1 MLGNDD
7 RIQYTIEKNPMSS
20 THQFSYTVA
29 PRESG
34 LRLDVFL
41 LSRLRLE
48 FPARVFFRAE
58 VISCL
63 RETEVLISGKRG
75 KPSTKVSFEDVVSG
89 EWKDGIPRVKKKSP
103 TPELVPRVIFENEH
117 FRVLE
122 KPAGL
127 QVHPSE
133 KREPTTVLSWLQETF
148 PKESALLGEEN
159 RFGIVHRLDKETS
172 GLLLVASN
180 KEAFES
186 LKKLFHDREMEKVY
200 DALVFGHFAVKQGSI
215 ERDIIS
221 VEHSL
226 KRRVASVH
234 DSSKKRTAKTD
245 YIVEKRFRDF
255 DLVKVFPKTGRTHQI
270 RVHFLSVGH
279 PIVGDKLY
287 GHRLTKRL
295 ALEST
300 TPTRHLL
307 HAAQLHFIYLGKEY
321 RFESPL
327 PVDFVTYLASLDEIK
342 E

>member
-1 MLGNDD
+1 MP
-7 RIQYTIEKNPMSS
+7 EA
-20 THQFSYTVA
+20 HHFSYTVA

-48 FPARVFFRAE
+48 FPERVFFRAE

-63 RETEVLISGKRG
+63 RDTEVLVSGKRG
-75 KPSTKVSFEDVVSG
+75 KPSTKVSLDDVVSG
-89 EWKDGIPRVKKKSP
+89 EWREKTAESQKKSLA
-103 TPELVPRVIFENEH
+103 PELVPQVLFENEH

-133 KREPTTVLSWLQETF
+133 KREPNTVLSWLKQTF
-148 PKESALLGEEN
+148 PEESALLGEEN

-172 GLLLVASN
+172 GLLLVARN
-180 KEAFES
+180 HNAFES
-186 LKKLFHDREMEKVY
+186 LKKLFHDRQVEKSY
-200 DALVFGHFAVKQGSI
+200 TALVFGHFSVKQGSI
-215 ERDIIS
+215 EGDITS

-226 KRRVASVH
+226 KRRVASIH
-234 DSSKKRTAKTD
+234 DSLKKRTAKTD
-245 YIVEKRFRDF
+245 YAVEKRFRDF
-255 DLVKVFPKTGRTHQI
+255 DLVNAFPKTGRTHQI
-270 RVHFLSVGH
+270 RVHFLSMGH

-295 ALEST
+295 AMESVA
-300 TPTRHLL
+300 PSRHLL
-307 HAAQLHFIYLGKEY
+307 HATQLHFTHCGEEY

-327 PVDFVTYLASLDEIK
+327 PLDFTSYLEKLAPLA
-342 E
+342 

>member
-1 MLGNDD
+1 M
-7 RIQYTIEKNPMSS
+7 TSPK
-20 THQFSYTVA
+20 TFSYTVA

-41 LSRLRLE
+41 LARLRLE
-48 FPARVFFRAE
+48 FPERIFFRAE
-58 VISCL
+58 VITLL
-63 RETEVLISGKRG
+63 RETEVSVSGKRG
-75 KPSTKVSFEDVVSG
+75 KPSTTVSLDDVVSG
-89 EWKDGIPRVKKKSP
+89 EWREKTLESQKKSLAP
-103 TPELVPRVIFENEH
+103 DLIPQVLFENEH

-133 KREPTTVLSWLQETF
+133 KREPNTVLSWLQETF
-148 PKESALLGEEN
+148 PKECALLGEEN

-172 GLLLVASN
+172 GLLLVARN
-180 KEAFES
+180 HEAFES
-186 LKKLFHDREMEKVY
+186 LKKLFHDRQVEKSY
-200 DALVFGHFAVKQGSI
+200 IALVFGHFSLKQGSI
-215 ERDIIS
+215 EGDITS

-226 KRRVASVH
+226 KRRVASIH
-234 DSSKKRTAKTD
+234 DSSKKRTARTD
-245 YIVEKRFRDF
+245 YTVEKRFRDF

-327 PVDFVTYLASLDEIK
+327 PSDFRAYLENLSEI